1 MSEPHWCGART
12 SNPWR
17 LENRVVQFHLLCVGV
32 SWVDCNCHLVRSQ
45 ARAVGTTCFNAS
57 VYGVVLCERA
67 VDTEVGAEALTTG
80 SIMSEAMPQAGN
92 GAGRTRRCAKYADS
106 STVSHKTHVLLV
118 EPFVYLLFASMKC
131 FYSHSPMNIENQPL

>member
-32 SWVDCNCHLVRSQ
+32 SWVDCNCNLVRSQ

-106 STVSHKTHVLLV
+106 STVSHKMHVLLV
-118 EPFVYLLFASMKC
+118 EPFVCVCRSQALRLCSRLA
-131 FYSHSPMNIENQPL
+131 MNFENQPL